1 MDSLLNDYADY
12 DEVRNPDEVK
22 IEQLIEDKRSDF
34 DKQTDEAIYL
44 SLQEIENAEEIN
56 KNYEELIIN
65 NYYIEITERKEKFSD
80 LLFDMNRLIRFD
92 KDVKEIYEI
101 ILPIIESHCSQYIE
115 FYHIDKAI
123 HDRIFKIIGTIK
135 TNKKN
140 IENLKSVIVN
150 NI

>member
-1 MDSLLNDYADY
+1 MDSLLNDYTDY

-44 SLQEIENAEEIN
+44 SLQEMENDEEIN
-56 KNYEELIIN
+56 KNYEELIIS

-101 ILPIIESHCSQYIE
+101 ILPIIESYCAQYIE
-115 FYHIDKAI
+115 FYQIDKAI

-150 NI
+150 KL